1 MRSIDTITDDTED
14 LAVAKVEPDA
24 TLAAAQHV
32 LGLVAGDLARAGF
45 YASAQVVSALADTI
59 TGNHQKH

>member
-1 MRSIDTITDDTED
+1 MRNFETITDDIQDQPAAE
-14 LAVAKVEPDA
+14 VQPDA

-45 YASAQVVSALADTI
+45 YASAQAVSALADLI
-59 TGNHQKH
+59 AGGQQKH

>member
-1 MRSIDTITDDTED
+1 MRNIETISDDIQDQPATE
-14 LAVAKVEPDA
+14 VQPDA

-45 YASAQVVSALADTI
+45 YASAQAVSALADLI
-59 TGNHQKH
+59 AGGRQKH